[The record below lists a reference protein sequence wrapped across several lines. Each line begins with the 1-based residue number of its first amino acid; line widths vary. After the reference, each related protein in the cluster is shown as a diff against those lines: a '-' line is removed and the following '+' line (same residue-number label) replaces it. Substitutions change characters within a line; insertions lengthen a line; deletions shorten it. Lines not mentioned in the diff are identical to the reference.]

1 MSDPINDNMIFV
13 EVVRDNHEVDKMKEG
28 GSILDYEIRENLL
41 PNEVQ
46 LSNQSVHSITIWSD
60 PLDDNT
66 IFVNFMC
73 DNHEVLVDEK
83 SKRMDI

>member
-1 MSDPINDNMIFV
+1 MIFA
-13 EVVRDNHEVDKMKEG
+13 EVVCDNHEVNKTKEE

-46 LSNQSVHSITIWSD
+46 LSNRSVHNIIGWSD

-66 IFVNFMC
+66 IFANFMC
-73 DNHEVLVDEK
+73 DNH
-83 SKRMDI
+83 